1 MSAFL
6 FCESVL
12 KYIDIIV
19 HIEAVADGEVA
30 LAVTDHSE
38 TLVEPDGGI
47 APVDVEFYP
56 EAFGIPFIQ
65 KILYESEHLSAEAV
79 MLEIRE
85 DV

>member
-1 MSAFL
+1 MAAFNG
-6 FCESVL
+6 V
-12 KYIDIIV
+12 DIIV

-38 TLVEPDGGI
+38 TLVEPYGGI
-47 APVDVEFYP
+47 VPVDVELYP

-65 KILYESEHLSAEAV
+65 KVLYESEHLPAEAV

-85 DV
+85 NV

>member
-1 MSAFL
+1 MAAFNG
-6 FCESVL
+6 V
-12 KYIDIIV
+12 DIIV

-38 TLVEPDGGI
+38 TLVEPYGGI
-47 APVDVEFYP
+47 VPVDVELYP

-65 KILYESEHLSAEAV
+65 KVLYESEQLPAEAV